1 MDNSFRSVGRACLV
15 QKKLKTKPYTVA
27 VDAWFG
33 VEIKITYFERTSE
46 DFDGY

>member
-1 MDNSFRSVGRACLV
+1 MDKAFRSVGREV
-15 QKKLKTKPYTVA
+15 KSIKTYTVA

-46 DFDGY
+46 DFDDY